1 MSASTES
8 QKPDS
13 AAVDSSAS
21 APQNPTEAAASQSF
35 FQRHWQK
42 LIAFALWIVL
52 AAAFTWYVNST
63 GKGLAGS
70 TLDLIYLMQVSA
82 FGPLIYILVYTL
94 RPLTLFSALLLTVSG
109 GFLFGPFWG
118 VVYTVIGANLSATVA
133 YFIGRYFGSGTL
145 DTEDSDSLIQKY
157 ANRMRYNSF
166 ETILIMR
173 FIFLPYDLVNYL
185 AGFLHIHYGAFILA
199 TILGSIPGTIS
210 FVLLGAS
217 ASASDIEAL
226 FLQGELPSLDWRVL
240 AASVVIFVVSL
251 GLSQYF
257 KRREKKETAEAG
269 AADEASPMTPQAIS
283 TD

>member
-1 MSASTES
+1 MSVTAES
-8 QKPDS
+8 QLNESVPEPPK
-13 AAVDSSAS
+13 
-21 APQNPTEAAASQSF
+21 EQSF
-35 FQRHWQK
+35 FQKHWQK
-42 LIAFALWIVL
+42 LVAFALWIIL

-70 TLDLIYLMQVSA
+70 ILDLIYLIQLSA

-118 VVYTVIGANLSATVA
+118 IVYTVIGANLSATVA

-145 DTEDSDSLIQKY
+145 DTEGSDSLIQKY
-157 ANRMRYNSF
+157 ANRMRSNSF

-185 AGFLHIHYGAFILA
+185 AGFLRIHYGAFILA

-217 ASASDIEAL
+217 ATPADIENL
-226 FLQGELPSLDWRVL
+226 FLNGEIPSLDWRVL
-240 AASVVIFVVSL
+240 AASAVIFVVSL
-251 GLSQYF
+251 VLSQFF
-257 KRREKKETAEAG
+257 KRREKG
-269 AADEASPMTPQAIS
+269 DEIDMLPGDEVPPMATQPTS
-283 TD
+283 SD